1 MKLHD
6 RHPNTKLVL
15 QSTILV
21 VFVCFVMQ
29 GVFAAYVSACPETD
43 SYISLLKDHGARSSP
58 KLKKP
63 VKLLAV
69 PGCTIILDPHA
80 CPSSISRP
88 CPTFTTE
95 IFHSADPARAPPAP
109 FFRQIL

>member
-1 MKLHD
+1 MRLHD
-6 RHPNTKLVL
+6 MKRNKRFLLLSV
-15 QSTILV
+15 ILA

-29 GVFAAYVSACPETD
+29 GVFAAYASACPETD

-69 PGCTIILDPHA
+69 PGCTITFDPRT
-80 CPSSISRP
+80 CSSSISRP
-88 CPTFTTE
+88 CSTFTTV
-95 IFHSADPARAPPAP
+95 IFHSTDPARAPPAP